1 MAAQEQ
7 ANSIAEG
14 SAAPQQGPQ
23 GPHLPQTV
31 VDLSGVRENQ
41 GASRKGGSNNGCHG
55 STTRRLHVLF
65 SVFTAGRQTE

>member
-1 MAAQEQ
+1 MEAQEL

-41 GASRKGGSNNGCHG
+41 GASRKGGSKWMPW
-55 STTRRLHVLF
+55 LHY
-65 SVFTAGRQTE
+65 